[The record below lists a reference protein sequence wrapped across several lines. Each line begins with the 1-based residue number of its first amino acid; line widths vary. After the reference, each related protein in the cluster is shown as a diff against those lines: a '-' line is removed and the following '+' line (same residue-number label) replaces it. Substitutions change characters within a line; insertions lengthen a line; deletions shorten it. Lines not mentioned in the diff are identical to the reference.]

1 MIIIKGAEVYAP
13 EHLGIQDVMLCGGHI
28 EMIKEEIPVCY
39 DNCQV
44 IDGSGMI
51 LTPGIIDQHVHVTG
65 GGGEG
70 SFHTRVPEAM
80 LSDFI
85 RGGVTTVVGL
95 LGTDGITRS
104 VENLVAKV
112 KSLREEGMTAYCL
125 TGSYG
130 YPSVTLTG
138 DVKKDIMFIGE
149 VLGLKL
155 AISDHRAPNISVE
168 ELIRVASDVRVAG
181 MLSGKPG
188 ILTLHMGDDP
198 RGLEPVFEALEK
210 TSIPIKT
217 FRPTHVARNWELYDQ
232 ALKFANM
239 GGYIDLTCDCAPY
252 KEVAEGLRRAKAAG
266 VPLNHITLS
275 SDGQGSWSEYDEEGN
290 LEKIGVSS
298 VAASYE
304 QVVDLVLN
312 EGLDLAEVLAYVTA
326 NPADVLD
333 LQEKGHIRE
342 GADGDLLLMKKE
354 DLKLDTVI
362 AMGRLMM
369 RGGEILVKG
378 TYE

>member
-44 IDGSGMI
+44 IDGSGMV

-155 AISDHRAPNISVE
+155 AISDHRAPNIFVE

-312 EGLDLAEVLAYVTA
+312 EGLDLTEVLAYVTA

>member
-217 FRPTHVARNWELYDQ
+217 FRPTHVARNWDLYDQ

-312 EGLDLAEVLAYVTA
+312 EGLDLTEALAYVTA

>member
-1 MIIIKGAEVYAP
+1 MIIIKGADVYAP
-13 EHLGIQDVMLCGGHI
+13 EHLGIRDVMLCGGHI

-217 FRPTHVARNWELYDQ
+217 FRPTHVARNWDLYDQ

>member
-13 EHLGIQDVMLCGGHI
+13 EHLGIRDVMLCGGHI

-44 IDGSGMI
+44 IDGSGMV

-217 FRPTHVARNWELYDQ
+217 FRPTHVARNWDLYDQ

-312 EGLDLAEVLAYVTA
+312 EGLDLTEVLAYVTA

>member
-13 EHLGIQDVMLCGGHI
+13 EHLGIRDVMLCGGHI

-44 IDGSGMI
+44 IDGSGMV

-312 EGLDLAEVLAYVTA
+312 EGLDLTEVLAYVTA

>member
-1 MIIIKGAEVYAP
+1 
-13 EHLGIQDVMLCGGHI
+13 
-28 EMIKEEIPVCY
+28 
-39 DNCQV
+39 
-44 IDGSGMI
+44 
-51 LTPGIIDQHVHVTG
+51 
-65 GGGEG
+65 
-70 SFHTRVPEAM
+70 
-80 LSDFI
+80 
-85 RGGVTTVVGL
+85 
-95 LGTDGITRS
+95 
-104 VENLVAKV
+104 
-112 KSLREEGMTAYCL
+112 MTAYCL

-155 AISDHRAPNISVE
+155 AISDHRAPNIFVE

-312 EGLDLAEVLAYVTA
+312 EGMDLTEVLAYVTA

>member
-44 IDGSGMI
+44 IDGSGMV

-312 EGLDLAEVLAYVTA
+312 EGLDLTEVLAYVTA

>member
-1 MIIIKGAEVYAP
+1 MIIIKGADVYAP
-13 EHLGIQDVMLCGGHI
+13 EHLGIRDVMLCGGHI

-217 FRPTHVARNWELYDQ
+217 FRPTHVARNWDLYDQ

-312 EGLDLAEVLAYVTA
+312 EGLDLTEVLAYVTA

-354 DLKLDTVI
+354 NLKLDTVI

>member
-217 FRPTHVARNWELYDQ
+217 FRPTHVARNWDLYDQ

-312 EGLDLAEVLAYVTA
+312 EGLDLTEVLAYVTA

-354 DLKLDTVI
+354 NLKLDTVI

>member
-13 EHLGIQDVMLCGGHI
+13 EHLGIRDVMLCGGHI

-217 FRPTHVARNWELYDQ
+217 FRPTHVARNWDLYDQ

-333 LQEKGHIRE
+333 LQEKGRIRE

-354 DLKLDTVI
+354 NLKLDTVI

>member
-1 MIIIKGAEVYAP
+1 MIIIKGAEMYAP
-13 EHLGIQDVMLCGGHI
+13 EHLGIRDVMLCGGHI

-44 IDGSGMI
+44 IDGSGMV

-312 EGLDLAEVLAYVTA
+312 EGLDLTEVLAYVTA

>member
-13 EHLGIQDVMLCGGHI
+13 EHLGIRDVMLCGGHI

-217 FRPTHVARNWELYDQ
+217 FRPTHVARNWDLYDQ

-312 EGLDLAEVLAYVTA
+312 EGLDLTEVLAYVTA

>member
-155 AISDHRAPNISVE
+155 AISDHRAPNIFVE

-312 EGLDLAEVLAYVTA
+312 EGLDLTEVLAYVTA

>member
-1 MIIIKGAEVYAP
+1 MIIIKGADVYAP
-13 EHLGIQDVMLCGGHI
+13 EHLGIRDVMLCGGHI

-44 IDGSGMI
+44 IDGSGMV

-217 FRPTHVARNWELYDQ
+217 FRPTHVARNWDLYDQ

-312 EGLDLAEVLAYVTA
+312 EGLDLTEVLAYVTA

>member
-1 MIIIKGAEVYAP
+1 MIIIKGADVYAP
-13 EHLGIQDVMLCGGHI
+13 EHLGIRDVMLCGGHI

-44 IDGSGMI
+44 IDGSGMV

-312 EGLDLAEVLAYVTA
+312 EGLDLTEVLAYVTA

-354 DLKLDTVI
+354 NLKLDTVI

>member
-13 EHLGIQDVMLCGGHI
+13 EHLGIRDVMLCGGHI

-44 IDGSGMI
+44 IDGSDMV

-217 FRPTHVARNWELYDQ
+217 FRPTHVARNWDLYDQ

-312 EGLDLAEVLAYVTA
+312 EGLDLTEVLAYVTA

>member
-13 EHLGIQDVMLCGGHI
+13 EHLGIRDVMLCGGHI

-44 IDGSGMI
+44 IDGSGMV

-232 ALKFANM
+232 SLKFANM

-312 EGLDLAEVLAYVTA
+312 EGLDLTEVLAYVTA

>member
-1 MIIIKGAEVYAP
+1 MIIIKGADVYAP
-13 EHLGIQDVMLCGGHI
+13 EHLGIRDVMLCGGHI

-44 IDGSGMI
+44 IDGSGMV

-312 EGLDLAEVLAYVTA
+312 EGLDLTEVLAYVTA

>member
-1 MIIIKGAEVYAP
+1 MIIIKGADVYAP
-13 EHLGIQDVMLCGGHI
+13 EHLGIRDVMLCGGHI

-312 EGLDLAEVLAYVTA
+312 EGLDLTEVLAYVTA

>member
-1 MIIIKGAEVYAP
+1 MIIIKGADVYAP
-13 EHLGIQDVMLCGGHI
+13 EHLGIRDVMLCGGHI

-217 FRPTHVARNWELYDQ
+217 FRPTHVARNWDLYDQ

-312 EGLDLAEVLAYVTA
+312 EGLDLTEVLAYVTA

>member
-13 EHLGIQDVMLCGGHI
+13 EHLGIRDVMLCGGHI

-44 IDGSGMI
+44 IDGSGMV

-312 EGLDLAEVLAYVTA
+312 EGLDLTEVLAYVTA

-354 DLKLDTVI
+354 NLKLDTVI

>member
-13 EHLGIQDVMLCGGHI
+13 EHLGIRDVMLCGGHI

-44 IDGSGMI
+44 IDGSGMV

-217 FRPTHVARNWELYDQ
+217 FRPTHVARNWDLYDQ

-312 EGLDLAEVLAYVTA
+312 EGLDLTEVLAYVTA

-354 DLKLDTVI
+354 NLKLDTVI

>member
-1 MIIIKGAEVYAP
+1 MIIIKGADVYAP
-13 EHLGIQDVMLCGGHI
+13 EHLGIRDVMLCGGHI

-44 IDGSGMI
+44 IDGSGMV

-210 TSIPIKT
+210 TLIPIKT
-217 FRPTHVARNWELYDQ
+217 FRPTHVARNWDLYDQ

-312 EGLDLAEVLAYVTA
+312 EGLDLTEVLAYVTA

-354 DLKLDTVI
+354 NLKLDTVI

>member
-13 EHLGIQDVMLCGGHI
+13 EHLGIRDVMLCGGHI

-44 IDGSGMI
+44 IDGSGMV

-239 GGYIDLTCDCAPY
+239 GGYIDLTCDGAPY

-312 EGLDLAEVLAYVTA
+312 EGLDLTEVLAYVTA

>member
-1 MIIIKGAEVYAP
+1 MIIIKGADVYAP
-13 EHLGIQDVMLCGGHI
+13 EHLGIRDVMLCGGHI

-44 IDGSGMI
+44 IGGSGMI

-138 DVKKDIMFIGE
+138 DVKKDIMFIDE

-217 FRPTHVARNWELYDQ
+217 FRPTHVARNWDLYDQ

-252 KEVAEGLRRAKAAG
+252 KEVAEGLRRAKTAG

-312 EGLDLAEVLAYVTA
+312 EGLDLTEVLAYVTA

-333 LQEKGHIRE
+333 LQEKGRIRE

>member
-1 MIIIKGAEVYAP
+1 MIIIKGADVYAP
-13 EHLGIQDVMLCGGHI
+13 EHLGIRDVMLCGGHI

-44 IDGSGMI
+44 IGGSGMI

-217 FRPTHVARNWELYDQ
+217 FRPTHVARNWDLYDQ

-312 EGLDLAEVLAYVTA
+312 EGLDLTEVLAYVTA

-354 DLKLDTVI
+354 NLKLDTVI